1 MDRMLKASLLC
12 FTIAVLAFAGIAYGE
27 DKTQEIAKL
36 QQSLN
41 QLAVE
46 EIALANRKG
55 ELKLIKESLDERMLQ
70 IEMRLRSLPG
80 LRAEAQKQL
89 DELKAFKVEPGA
101 PK

>member
-1 MDRMLKASLLC
+1 MDGMLRVLC
-12 FTIAVLAFAGIAYGE
+12 FVIAVLAFAGIAYGE

-36 QQSLN
+36 EQSLN
-41 QLAVE
+41 QLSIE

-55 ELKLIKESLDERMLQ
+55 ELKLIKDAVDDRLMT
-70 IEMRLRSLPG
+70 IEMRLRMLPG
-80 LRAEAQKQL
+80 LRAEAQGKL

>member
-1 MDRMLKASLLC
+1 MDRMFRASLLC
-12 FTIAVLAFAGIAYGE
+12 FIIAFLAFAGIAYGE